1 MSEREQVFNTIHQE
15 IDITENVLKSYYEL
29 LKLHCINGKEIPNIA
44 ITCNNKII
52 ALENEFKRAGKNF
65 FESECWF
72 VIELR
77 LQSIMSVAFDFLQKC
92 VSIFN
97 VSEDQIN
104 EFFNSYKRPS
114 FFDMVFNNAKYEPK
128 TSILTSE
135 QIKNVELLVKKY
147 VECDNMIFSFSLN
160 ADIENA
166 IAFYKAIAVTNG
178 VITEEEFNYRIK
190 KIFQEL
196 RLLGYEL

>member
-1 MSEREQVFNTIHQE
+1 
-15 IDITENVLKSYYEL
+15 
-29 LKLHCINGKEIPNIA
+29 
-44 ITCNNKII
+44 
-52 ALENEFKRAGKNF
+52 
-65 FESECWF
+65 
-72 VIELR
+72 
-77 LQSIMSVAFDFLQKC
+77 
-92 VSIFN
+92 
-97 VSEDQIN
+97 
-104 EFFNSYKRPS
+104 
-114 FFDMVFNNAKYEPK
+114 MVFKNAKYEPK